1 MDSSTDFL
9 NLSNSLEMK
18 KSKIESTK
26 NENIEENQED
36 EDNK

>member
-9 NLSNSLEMK
+9 NMSSSLEMK
-18 KSKIESTK
+18 KSKIESIK
-26 NENIEENQED
+26 NENIEETQED